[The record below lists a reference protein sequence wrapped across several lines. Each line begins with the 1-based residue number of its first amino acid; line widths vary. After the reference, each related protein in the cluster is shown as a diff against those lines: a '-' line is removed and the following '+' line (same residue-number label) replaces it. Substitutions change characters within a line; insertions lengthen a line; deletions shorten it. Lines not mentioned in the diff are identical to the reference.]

1 MLGFIASLVGDA
13 LAPLIDSIT
22 EFSARLLRKAALFL
36 VAALCLLVVLIALT
50 IAFDLWIATL
60 AGPIVAALA
69 VAGLYML
76 VAVLALVLA
85 LRDGSAPAVSAR
97 DAEAATARAAEPPH
111 PEIAAQIDQFTAPIL
126 DILKRFGLRREQLA
140 VFAGATMAKRLG
152 PLPLVGCAIVVGFLV
167 GRLWKSWR
175 SVFEA
180 GLAMSPL
187 VADLFA
193 QKPTTP
199 DDVVQP
205 DGATAP
211 PV

>member
-1 MLGFIASLVGDA
+1 MFGFIANLVGDA

-22 EFSARLLRKAALFL
+22 EFSVRLLRKVALFL
-36 VAALCLLVVLIALT
+36 VAAMCLLVVLIALT

-69 VAGLYML
+69 VAGLYFI
-76 VAVLALVLA
+76 VAILAVVFA
-85 LRDGSAPAVSAR
+85 LRDGSSPAVTVEDAKA
-97 DAEAATARAAEPPH
+97 AEAVPLQ
-111 PEIAAQIDQFTAPIL
+111 PEINAQIDQFTKPIL
-126 DILKRFGLRREQLA
+126 DILQRFGLRREQLA

-152 PLPLVGCAIVVGFLV
+152 PVPLVGCAIVVGFLV

-175 SVFEA
+175 SVLEA

-193 QKPTTP
+193 QKPAEP
-199 DDVVQP
+199 E
-205 DGATAP
+205 AP
-211 PV
+211 PPV